1 MTTVTS
7 PPETKTHAP
16 RKPTLRYIAGVVTIL
31 VGIVFIAATFIN
43 NLFAVGPAFEEMIDD
58 FRPVLTDA
66 SLATANADIDALA
79 AAGTEFQ
86 TTVAPAMAQALGMT
100 TDEFSAMVQAN
111 YPAVAQGMA
120 ALPEITA
127 TFSGLVDTLDSQQE
141 LFASADAIP
150 TDDLPATTV
159 PWIITISGIL
169 AIAAGALL
177 LMPGR
182 IGSVFAIVLG
192 ALLLIVTFALN
203 LPQKASDADQL
214 NENLQPIYTQELI
227 DGATT
232 ALNTVAAM
240 GDEMQNAMLPALAQ
254 QLGMDQ
260 DQLNAFL
267 GENFPATAAAMQN
280 MPASL
285 ERFDGFVATFSTNL
299 DNYET
304 IQPVSFSPIIW
315 MMVVGGAIILIAG
328 GVVLAVYR

>member
-7 PPETKTHAP
+7 PHQTTTHAP
-16 RKPTLRYIAGVVTIL
+16 RKPVLRYIAGTVTII

-43 NLFAVGPAFEEMIDD
+43 NLFAVGPAFEDMIDD
-58 FRPVLTDA
+58 FRPVLTDE
-66 SLATANADIDALA
+66 SLATANADIDALE
-79 AAGTEFQ
+79 AAGAEFQ
-86 TTVAPAMAQALGMT
+86 STVAPAMAKALGMT
-100 TDEFSAMVQAN
+100 PEQFSTMVQTN

-120 ALPEITA
+120 ALPEITT

-150 TDDLPATTV
+150 TDNLPATTV

-182 IGSVFAIVLG
+182 IGSIFAIVLG
-192 ALLLIVTFALN
+192 GLLLIVTFALG
-203 LPQKASDADQL
+203 LPQKAADADQL
-214 NENLQPIYTQELI
+214 NENLQPIYTQQLI
-227 DGATT
+227 DGAST

-240 GDEMQNAMLPALAQ
+240 GDEMQNAMLPDLGQ

-260 DQLNAFL
+260 EQLNAFL
-267 GENFPATAAAMQN
+267 GQNFPATASAMQN

-285 ERFDGFVATFSTNL
+285 ERFSGFVETFSTNL

-315 MMVVGGAIILIAG
+315 MMVIGGAIVLIAG
-328 GVVLAVYR
+328 GVCLAFYR

>member
-7 PPETKTHAP
+7 PPQTTTHAP
-16 RKPTLRYIAGVVTIL
+16 KRPILRFVAGAVTII
-31 VGIVFIAATFIN
+31 VGVVFIAVTLIN
-43 NLFAVGPAFEEMIDD
+43 NLFEVGPAFEEMIDD
-58 FRPVLTDA
+58 FRPVLTDD
-66 SLATANADIDALA
+66 SLSTANADIDMLA
-79 AAGTEFQ
+79 AAGNEFQ

-100 TDEFSAMVQAN
+100 TDQFSAMVQAN

-150 TDDLPATTV
+150 TDNLPATTV

-169 AIAAGALL
+169 AIAAGILL
-177 LMPGR
+177 LLPGR
-182 IGSVFAIVLG
+182 IGSVFAVVLG
-192 ALLLIVTFALN
+192 GLLLIVTFALG
-203 LPQKASDADQL
+203 LPQKAADADQL

-227 DGATT
+227 DGATS
-232 ALNTVAAM
+232 ALSTVSAM
-240 GDEMQNAMLPALAQ
+240 GDEMQNSMLPELGT

-260 DQLNAFL
+260 EQLMAFL
-267 GENFPATAAAMQN
+267 GQNFPATATAMQN

-285 ERFDGFVATFSTNL
+285 ERFNGFVQTFSTNL

-315 MMVVGGAIILIAG
+315 TMVIGGAVILIAG
-328 GVVLAVYR
+328 GVCLAVYR